1 MSRESRVSRRRDDV
15 ERWLDLYYDGEL
27 KGLRRWWMERLL
39 RRNPGLRRELAVRDQ
54 LGTLIRE
61 AAGAKET
68 PDLWAA
74 IAGQVSAHP
83 PPLGEGRPSPANEA
97 EPADVLGRH
106 SPTAGRG
113 GWWSSGL
120 ALLPAPARLGPA
132 LAGVAAVTFFYAVPM
147 EWTPTP
153 GGGSVAA
160 DSRGVVRSI
169 SSQGRPVVV
178 LEGSD
183 DATIIWLMDGEAE
196 VEDEQAVADGVQV

>member
-83 PPLGEGRPSPANEA
+83 PPLGEER
-97 EPADVLGRH
+97 R
-106 SPTAGRG
+106 SPTTEAQSADAPDRRSSAAGRG
-113 GWWSSGL
+113 WWPSGL
-120 ALLPAPARLGPA
+120 ALLPTPAPLGPA

-147 EWTPTP
+147 EWTPTW
-153 GGGSVAA
+153 GVESVAA